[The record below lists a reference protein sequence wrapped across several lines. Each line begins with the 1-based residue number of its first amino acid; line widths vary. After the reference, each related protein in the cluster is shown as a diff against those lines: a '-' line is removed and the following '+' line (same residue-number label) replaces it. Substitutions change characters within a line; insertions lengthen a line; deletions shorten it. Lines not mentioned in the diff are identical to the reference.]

1 MAKSLQEQ
9 LMGAGIVDKKKAKKI
24 KAEKLQTKQKIKN
37 GKLDNTAELE
47 RQLELKKQR
56 EEKAAR
62 DKELNRQRQ
71 LEIEYKAL
79 LGQIRQFILQNRVRK
94 EDGDMAYNFTD
105 DKKVKKLYVS
115 EIMHKDLSE
124 GRLAIAKLE
133 GQYEIIP
140 NGVAEKIME
149 KEPDMILVFN
159 TKQAAAEIDEDDP
172 YAEFQIPD
180 DLMW

>member
-9 LMGAGIVDKKKAKKI
+9 LLGAGIVDKKKAKKI
-24 KAEKLQTKQKIKN
+24 KAEKLQTKQKMKK
-37 GKLDNTAELE
+37 GQLDNSAEEARQAELK
-47 RQLELKKQR
+47 RQK

-62 DKELNRQRQ
+62 DKELNLKRQA
-71 LEIEYKAL
+71 EIEYKAI
-79 LGQIRQFILQNRVRK
+79 LGQIRQIIIQNRVVK
-94 EDGDMAYNFTD
+94 EDGEIAYNFTD

-115 EIMHKDLSE
+115 EKMHKDLSE

-140 NGVAEKIME
+140 KGIAEKVQE
-149 KEPDMILVFN
+149 KEPDMILVLN
-159 TKQAAAEIDEDDP
+159 TSSKVEEVDEDDP

>member
-9 LMGAGIVDKKKAKKI
+9 LLGAGIVDKKKANKI
-24 KAEKLQTKQKIKN
+24 KAEKLQTKQKMKK
-37 GKLDNTAELE
+37 GQLDNSAEEARQAELK
-47 RQLELKKQR
+47 RQK

-62 DKELNRQRQ
+62 DKELNLKRQA
-71 LEIEYKAL
+71 EIEYKAI
-79 LGQIRQFILQNRVRK
+79 LGQIRQIIIQNRVAK
-94 EDGDMAYNFTD
+94 EDGEIAYNFTD

-115 EIMHKDLSE
+115 EKMHKDLSE

-133 GQYEIIP
+133 GQYEIVPKGI
-140 NGVAEKIME
+140 AEKVQE
-149 KEPDMILVFN
+149 KEPNMILVLN
-159 TKQAAAEIDEDDP
+159 TSSKGEEIDEDDP

>member
-9 LMGAGIVDKKKAKKI
+9 LLGAGVVDKKKANKI
-24 KAEKLQTKQKIKN
+24 KAEKLQTKQKAKK
-37 GKLDNTAELE
+37 GQVDNSEEIA
-47 RQLELKKQR
+47 RQSELKRQK

-62 DKELNRQRQ
+62 DKELNLKRQA
-71 LEIEYKAL
+71 EIEHKAI
-79 LGQIRQFILQNRVRK
+79 LGQIRQIILHNRVARD
-94 EDGDMAYNFTD
+94 DGEIAYNFTD

-115 EIMHKDLSE
+115 EKMHKDLSE

-133 GQYEIIP
+133 GLYEIVPKGI
-140 NGVAEKIME
+140 AEKVHE
-149 KEPDMILVFN
+149 KEPAMILVMN
-159 TKQAAAEIDEDDP
+159 TTAEQDVVDEDDP

>member
-9 LMGAGIVDKKKAKKI
+9 LLGAGIVDKKKAKKI
-24 KAEKLQTKQKIKN
+24 KAEKLQTKQKAKK
-37 GKLDNTAELE
+37 GLVDNSEELSRQAELK
-47 RQLELKKQR
+47 RQK

-71 LEIEYKAL
+71 EEIEHKAI
-79 LGQIRQFILQNRVRK
+79 LGQIRQLILQNRVAK
-94 EDGDMAYNFTD
+94 DDGEIAYNFTD

-115 EIMHKDLSE
+115 DKMHKDLSE

-133 GQYEIIP
+133 GQYEVLAK
-140 NGVAEKIME
+140 GVAEKIVE
-149 KEPDMILVFN
+149 KAPEMILVLN
-159 TKQAAAEIDEDDP
+159 TAQPQEDDEDDP